1 MTRIDAPFLMEPGPQ
16 AVCGML
22 TDAGYQAWYVG
33 GCVRNAL
40 LGLPTTDL
48 DLTTNARPETVM
60 KLAGAAGLRALPTG
74 IDHGTVTVLV
84 DGQPFEITTFR
95 KDVETD
101 GRHAVVRFSDDIAED
116 AARRDFTMNAL
127 YADPEGLL
135 SDPLGGLPD
144 LQERRVRFIG
154 EAEDRILEDALRIL
168 RFFRF
173 HAVYGDPAGGIDPDG
188 LAACAAHI
196 DMIGNLS
203 KERVGAELIKLLSAA
218 DPGPALAAMAASG
231 ALAAILPGALSLAVP
246 ILVHVEEGA
255 MLAPD
260 PIRRLAALGG
270 EGADSLRLSKAQM
283 SQLAR
288 LRRGVEDGMGAA
300 ELGYRY
306 GATEAVDI
314 LALRAAL
321 LGGDLSPVATKDALF
336 GAGQKCP
343 IRAADL
349 MPEVQGEALGKR
361 LKEIEARWI
370 ASGFALSKADLL
382 R

>member
-1 MTRIDAPFLMEPGPQ
+1 
-16 AVCGML
+16 ML
-22 TDAGYQAWYVG
+22 TGAGYQAWYVG

-48 DLTTNARPETVM
+48 DLTTDARPETVM
-60 KLAGAAGLRALPTG
+60 KLAEAAGLRALSTG
-74 IDHGTVTVLV
+74 IDHGTVTVLA

-127 YADPEGLL
+127 YADPDGTV

-144 LQERRVRFIG
+144 LQDRRVRFIG
-154 EAEDRILEDALRIL
+154 RAEDRILEDALRIL

-173 HAVYGDPAGGIDPDG
+173 HAVYGHPQGGIDPDG
-188 LAACAAHI
+188 LAACAAHT
-196 DMIGNLS
+196 DLIGNLS

-218 DPGPALAAMAASG
+218 DPGPALAAMGASG
-231 ALAAILPGALSLAVP
+231 ALAAILPGASSLAVP

-270 EGADSLRLSKAQM
+270 EGADDLRLSKAQM

-288 LRRGVEDGMGAA
+288 LQSGVEDGMSAA

-306 GATEAVDI
+306 GATEAVDV

-321 LGGDLSPVATKDALF
+321 LGGDLSAEEPKNAAF
-336 GAGQKCP
+336 GAGQICP
-343 IRAADL
+343 VRAADL
-349 MPEVQGEALGKR
+349 MPEIQGEALGKR
-361 LKEIEARWI
+361 LNEIETRWI

>member
-1 MTRIDAPFLMEPGPQ
+1 MTRIDAPFLTEPGPQ

-60 KLAGAAGLRALPTG
+60 KLAEAAGLRALPTG

-116 AARRDFTMNAL
+116 AARRDFTMNAI
-127 YADPEGLL
+127 YADPEGIL

-144 LQERRVRFIG
+144 LQDRRVRFIG

-173 HAVYGDPAGGIDPDG
+173 HAVYGDPEGGIDPDG
-188 LAACAAHI
+188 LAACAGHI
-196 DMIGNLS
+196 DLIGNLS
-203 KERVGAELIKLLSAA
+203 KERVGAELIKLLSAP
-218 DPGPALAAMAASG
+218 DPGPALAAMAATG
-231 ALAAILPGALSLAVP
+231 ALAVILPGASS
-246 ILVHVEEGA
+246 
-255 MLAPD
+255 LAPD

-270 EGADSLRLSKAQM
+270 EGSDELRLSKAQI

-288 LRRGVEDGMGAA
+288 LRRGIEDGMGAA

-343 IRAADL
+343 VRAADL
-349 MPEVQGEALGKR
+349 MPEMQGEALGKR

-382 R
+382 H

>member
-1 MTRIDAPFLMEPGPQ
+1 MTRIDAPFLTEPGPQ

-48 DLTTNARPETVM
+48 DMATNARPETVM
-60 KLAGAAGLRALPTG
+60 KLAKAAGLRALPTG

-127 YADPEGLL
+127 YAGPDGIV

-144 LQERRVRFIG
+144 LQDRRVRFIG
-154 EAEDRILEDALRIL
+154 DAHARIREDALRIL

-173 HAVYGDPAGGIDPDG
+173 HAVYGDPVGGIDPEG

-218 DPGPALAAMAASG
+218 DPGPALASMAASG
-231 ALAAILPGALSLAVP
+231 TLGAILPGASSLAIP

-270 EGADSLRLSKAQM
+270 EGSDELRLSKAQI

-288 LRRGVEDGMGAA
+288 LRRGIEDGMGAA

-314 LALRAAL
+314 LAVRAAI
-321 LGGDLSPVATKDALF
+321 LGDELSPVATKDAWF

-343 IRAADL
+343 VRAADL

-361 LKEIEARWI
+361 LREIEARWI
-370 ASGFALSKADLL
+370 TSGFALSKADLL
-382 R
+382 D